1 MENLRR
7 EGSMVGSSRSL
18 IHALNAVF
26 DYWETTNESSNLQ
39 TSELF
44 KTIRAFHERHN
55 TLQSII
61 QSTNI
66 HNELY
71 NFYDNHIKPNSNL
84 PREIL
89 FLEILT
95 ELLPVLNGEEIEL
108 WLKTYLRPAVDS
120 ANFDNNFVI
129 WSRKLIDKVTCKLP
143 YTKDEELT
151 SRRLSIARNVMTYI
165 LRVYI
170 GEKEVLYKLTGDVK
184 EEDKTSQEFME
195 RKRFIQ
201 SNCLNLLKNFAM
213 EHAKLFGEIVN
224 EKFIMVQ
231 YRGECLALVSHVIN
245 TKSSKVAPIADS
257 ELFTNMYKC
266 LVFDFNEKILQS
278 CISIMVMLIPLVSS
292 KVSQYIS
299 EFFVIYTRICVWD
312 EFLQFIPDRIKALQE
327 QLGVDGDTWEIAKPN
342 EGYDVYGPNYKS
354 EINAGHLIT
363 MIYGLF
369 PYSLITFSQDPG
381 KFLEKYRPSIVEVKD
396 LSLINFSKG
405 SIGPRDRSALHY
417 VEQTTKDYLKSFRL
431 HPNFLKPERLSID
444 YERANPVQWLAEES
458 SDTLG
463 VEEIVIG
470 CLSLNPSLMFYIPEG
485 IPSSICDINS
495 LPTVNSF
502 KSDTKPTPPA
512 AGSRAS
518 SIGSPL
524 LFSVES
530 QFTQNNNFNRK
541 LSIVPTN
548 LIIDNRHDFRMNEV
562 RNSEVSFKEINF
574 NSKSD
579 EDLERK
585 GSDVVKDLFTTH
597 EKLYNSK
604 MNEDYDVPSLLSEK
618 GLKTQPSM
626 ASVDTSKEIVF
637 SQGSILSP
645 PLESKKNQGSIID
658 FYHREL
664 LLLKNEIEFSS
675 YMKHLNKFQYIKL
688 KLKMDK
694 LMKDKNQG
702 KFKYDQ
708 LIIDHDQLV
717 KSFEDLKVQFDE
729 VSKTLDFE
737 KQQLTSKFLLAQ
749 SERNELEDK
758 VLEVTNQNKHLD
770 SELKNLANEL
780 RSKSEEII
788 SLKNDHKVLDNEYN
802 LVLKEIE
809 HLKINDK
816 GQAQEP
822 VKEDFKLNEQEREIF
837 DLKKDNAVKLQKISE
852 LEQLL
857 KETKS
862 SLESTIKSYESKLN
876 GNKNEI
882 AYQLNTFNNQT
893 DKKIQELSSTLLKYE
908 NLIEEKNLKIAQ
920 LSTSRPISIPGS
932 SFSSEISR
940 HPQMPPMQ
948 QRNLN
953 DNPMD
958 FYELSNRQNSNSSG
972 ESLNNHLPYN
982 TPPLQPG
989 MMKSYPMMAN
999 NLSSQLTPPII
1010 KGRGGYQKRSKRH
1023 M

>member
-1 MENLRR
+1 
-7 EGSMVGSSRSL
+7 MVGSSRSL
-18 IHALNAVF
+18 IHALDAVF
-26 DYWETTNESSNLQ
+26 DYWETTNDSSNLQ

-55 TLQSII
+55 TLQTIV

-71 NFYDNHIKPNSNL
+71 NFYNNHIKPNSDL

-95 ELLPVLNGEEIEL
+95 ELSPVLNEEEVQL

-120 ANFDNNFVI
+120 ANFDNTFVL
-129 WSRKLIDKVTCKLP
+129 WSRKLIDKVTCKIP
-143 YTKDEELT
+143 STEDEELT
-151 SRRLSIARNVMTYI
+151 TRRLNIARKVMSYI
-165 LRVYI
+165 LEVYV
-170 GEKEVLYKLTGDVK
+170 GEEEVLHELIGDIK
-184 EEDKTSQEFME
+184 EEDKASQEYME

-201 SNCLNLLKNFAM
+201 SNSLNLLKNFAM
-213 EHAKLFGEIVN
+213 EHAKLFGEVVN
-224 EKFIMVQ
+224 EKFLKVK
-231 YRGECLALVSHVIN
+231 YRGECLALISHVIN
-245 TKSSKVAPIADS
+245 TKSSRVAPIADS

-292 KVSQYIS
+292 KVSQFIS

-312 EFLQFIPDRIKALQE
+312 EFLQFIPDRIKVLQD
-327 QLGVDGDTWEIAKPN
+327 QLGRDGDAWEIAKPT

-354 EINAGHLIT
+354 ELNAGHLVT

-369 PYSLITFSQDPG
+369 PHSLVTFAEDPS
-381 KFLEKYRPSIVEVKD
+381 KFLEKYRPSIVDVKD

-485 IPSSICDINS
+485 LPSAIFDINS
-495 LPTVNSF
+495 LPTSNSF
-502 KSDTKPTPPA
+502 KSDAKPTPPT

-530 QFTQNNNFNRK
+530 QFTQNNHFNRK

-548 LIIDNRHDFRMNEV
+548 LIIDNRHDLRTNDL
-562 RNSEVSFKEINF
+562 RGSEVSFKEINF

-579 EDLERK
+579 EDSERK
-585 GSDVVKDLFTTH
+585 GSDVVKDLFQTH

-604 MNEDYDVPSLLSEK
+604 LNEDFDVPSLLSEK
-618 GLKTQPSM
+618 GLRTQPSM
-626 ASVDTSKEIVF
+626 ASVDTSKETVF

-645 PLESKKNQGSIID
+645 TLETKKIQGSVID

-664 LLLKNEIEFSS
+664 LLLKNEVEFSS

-717 KSFEDLKVQFDE
+717 KSFEDLKTQFDE
-729 VSKTLDFE
+729 VSKSLDFE
-737 KQQLTSKFLLAQ
+737 KQQLSSKFLLAQ
-749 SERNELEDK
+749 SERNELEEK
-758 VLEVTNQNKHLD
+758 V
-770 SELKNLANEL
+770 SELTNHNKQIDSQLKSLVSEIKGKNEDTVT
-780 RSKSEEII
+780 
-788 SLKNDHKVLDNEYN
+788 LKNDHKVLENEYN

-809 HLKINDK
+809 HLKINENN
-816 GQAQEP
+816 QVQQPA
-822 VKEDFKLNEQEREIF
+822 KEDFKLNEQEREIF
-837 DLKKDNAVKLQKISE
+837 DLKKENSMKLQKISE

-862 SLESTIKSYESKLN
+862 SLESTVKTYESKLN
-876 GNKNEI
+876 SNKNEI
-882 AYQLNTFNNQT
+882 AYQLNTFSNQN

-940 HPQMPPMQ
+940 HPINQSSQ
-948 QRNLN
+948 QRNSN

-982 TPPLQPG
+982 TPPLQQPG
-989 MMKSYPMMAN
+989 MMKSYPMIN
-999 NLSSQLTPPII
+999 GSSSQLTPPII